1 MSKSLVKSVSVSWII
16 LMLCT
21 TASAKLT
28 PFYEQSNDEWY
39 CGYKNDIGEI
49 VIPIK
54 KYEHCGD
61 FSEGL
66 AYVGEIARPLV
77 EVHSGYKY
85 LQGFID
91 ETGNLVIPIEHE
103 VLDGALYTDFKSF
116 SEGLVAIY
124 RNGKY
129 GYMNKQRE
137 LVIPY
142 KYQDAQDFKN
152 GLAIVVNQN
161 DKYGAINRLGN
172 VVIPFKFNYL
182 SSFSDGLALY
192 TEDNHWNEGFQ
203 YGFVDLKGNI
213 SIKAKWD
220 SACLFSEG
228 LAAVRVGDS
237 ETGKWGII
245 DKAGNFLVKPEY
257 DAPQIQTWSDA
268 DYDDCYYKKGKM
280 DMYKYTNPEDPY
292 ESSITRYT
300 LNHNGSILAKK
311 FYSNW
316 NTIIDEFI
324 KDNGL

>member
-1 MSKSLVKSVSVSWII
+1 
-16 LMLCT
+16 
-21 TASAKLT
+21 
-28 PFYEQSNDEWY
+28 
-39 CGYKNDIGEI
+39 
-49 VIPIK
+49 
-54 KYEHCGD
+54 
-61 FSEGL
+61 
-66 AYVGEIARPLV
+66 
-77 EVHSGYKY
+77 
-85 LQGFID
+85 
-91 ETGNLVIPIEHE
+91 
-103 VLDGALYTDFKSF
+103 
-116 SEGLVAIY
+116 
-124 RNGKY
+124 
-129 GYMNKQRE
+129 MNKQRE

-228 LAAVRVGDS
+228 LAAVRVGDY

-300 LNHNGSILAKK
+300 LNHKGSILAKK